1 MRCAMHRSTTFTIV
15 LEEGPQGCRA
25 YGCLPKLQKGWSIA
39 WYPAQT
45 LALKFRKRIQLRHA
59 HKFSACLAQV
69 VAVCTA
75 CACNVMLCPQS
86 ASGACSTSF
95 VAAHSIRT
103 GQVTNR
109 SWHLYHNQ
117 AAVCHGHSMFIDLSG
132 MSACQ
137 YLNPTSNSYRWLPS
151 KT

>member
-15 LEEGPQGCRA
+15 LEGPQGCGA

-45 LALKFRKRIQLRHA
+45 LALKFRKWIQLKHA
-59 HKFSACLAQV
+59 HEFSACLAQV

-75 CACNVMLCPQS
+75 CACNVMMCPQS
-86 ASGACSTSF
+86 SSGTCSTSF
-95 VAAHSIRT
+95 VAARSIRT

-117 AAVCHGHSMFIDLSG
+117 AAVCHGHSMLMNLSS
-132 MSACQ
+132 MSAWQ
-137 YLNPTSNSYRWLPS
+137 NLNPIINSYLWLPS